1 MKYSDDDVVDL
12 RGGNYGKDDDE
23 PEFRINHREKREE
36 KEVADLEPFEFHP
49 LEDSDYSSGPSEKP
63 EKFGTGDKIK
73 IKFGRFINLLANKD
87 YDELFARYQNEDIT
101 ISADL
106 LTEIATPPEE
116 KKSNK
121 VPLFFFVGIVLGVA
135 LTWMILKL

>member
-1 MKYSDDDVVDL
+1 MKHSDDDVVDL
-12 RGGNYGKDDDE
+12 RGNFGPAGREEQE
-23 PEFRINHREKREE
+23 PEFRINHREKYEE
-36 KEVADLEPFEFHP
+36 KEQEAPFEFNP
-49 LEDSDYSSGPSEKP
+49 LEDSDYSNESYDKP

-121 VPLFFFVGIVLGVA
+121 VPLFFFIGIMLGVA